1 MGNTGITQTK
11 KKGREATVRQGVS
24 RIRMLSLLIFFIGL
38 AVFGRLYFLQI
49 ISHDKWVALAETQ
62 HNASIELAADRGE
75 IYIHDGENGR
85 YPLAVNRDYKMVYV
99 VPKDIVEKDTV
110 ALRLAQALGID
121 ATVVRDKLNG
131 PDDPFE
137 IIKKHLSDDE
147 VNRVTDLHLKG
158 VGLLPE
164 KYRYYPGG
172 ELASQVVGFASLGER
187 GGAGGYGIEAS
198 FDEALRGQ
206 TGTVLQEKDA
216 SGRWIPLSDRA
227 VTKAEDG
234 ESLLLTLDRVIQY
247 ETEKILKDSVE
258 RYQAD
263 RATA

>member
-62 HNASIELAADRGE
+62 HNASTELAADRGE

-187 GGAGGYGIEAS
+187 GGAGGTNGVPTPHPAPLHRCRVQPE
-198 FDEALRGQ
+198 DPGHVRQ
-206 TGTVLQEKDA
+206 TQPPRRNPGTPRHPQQQPEQRHT
-216 SGRWIPLSDRA
+216 SH
-227 VTKAEDG
+227 
-234 ESLLLTLDRVIQY
+234 
-247 ETEKILKDSVE
+247 
-258 RYQAD
+258 
-263 RATA
+263 